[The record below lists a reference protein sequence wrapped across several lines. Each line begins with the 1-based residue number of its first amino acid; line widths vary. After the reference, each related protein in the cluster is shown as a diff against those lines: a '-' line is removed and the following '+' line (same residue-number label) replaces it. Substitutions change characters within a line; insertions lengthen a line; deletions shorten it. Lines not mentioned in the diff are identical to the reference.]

1 MIPKILNAQT
11 NQASLQLL
19 EPQRGKATMLPVI
32 RAKESARA
40 VGAGLGGAADTVPA
54 QTFGRRHRS
63 VDPRTS
69 ALMTQKKSTP
79 KRLNVFQ
86 PRGEWGIGASELRY
100 EEQLAGSIAR
110 DPSVNF

>member
-1 MIPKILNAQT
+1 
-11 NQASLQLL
+11 
-19 EPQRGKATMLPVI
+19 MLPVI

-40 VGAGLGGAADTVPA
+40 VGAGLGGAAAAAPA
-54 QTFGRRHRS
+54 QTFARRHRS

-69 ALMTQKKSTP
+69 ALMTQKKQQATA

-110 DPSVNF
+110 DPSVKF